1 MTLFHP
7 DAESEY
13 LAAID
18 YYSAIE
24 NRLAAKFAHAVEAA
38 IARVA
43 REPRRFREIA
53 PGIHLCRVTNFPY
66 TILFSETN
74 RIVLAVRHD
83 RRDPDYWRGRNP

>member
-43 REPRRFREIA
+43 REPRFREIA
-53 PGIHLCRVTNFPY
+53 PAIRLCRVTNFPLY
-66 TILFSETN
+66 DSIQ
-74 RIVLAVRHD
+74 
-83 RRDPDYWRGRNP
+83 RNQQDCACGKT

>member
-24 NRLAAKFAHAVEAA
+24 NKLAARFADAVEAA
-38 IARVA
+38 I
-43 REPRRFREIA
+43 
-53 PGIHLCRVTNFPY
+53 VT
-66 TILFSETN
+66 
-74 RIVLAVRHD
+74 
-83 RRDPDYWRGRNP
+83 RNCP